1 MDIIVN
7 NQCALIRISSQ
18 LLVAMVTV
26 PLTGRVERLLLSRL
40 ISVSSVQLHKVPGS
54 SVSLLYLAGQ
64 TDRKITDYWKQ
75 INNTLPQKCLFSKAI
90 C

>member
-1 MDIIVN
+1 
-7 NQCALIRISSQ
+7 
-18 LLVAMVTV
+18 MVTV

-40 ISVSSVQLHKVPGS
+40 ISVSAVQLHRLAGS

-64 TDRKITDYWKQ
+64 TDRQNGIRGKQ
-75 INNTLPQKCLFSKAI
+75 YAISKLLYLFSKI